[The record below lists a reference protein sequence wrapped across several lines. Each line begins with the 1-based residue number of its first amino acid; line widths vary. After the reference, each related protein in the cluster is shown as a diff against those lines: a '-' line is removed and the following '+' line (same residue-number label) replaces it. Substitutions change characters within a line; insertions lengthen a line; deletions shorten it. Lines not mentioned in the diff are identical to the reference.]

1 MSTGR
6 PSTYTRTPSATR
18 PMPSINNP
26 TNVSTISRSIQSGSM
41 NITSN
46 IARQRPISG
55 LRQTSIDRRNIP
67 ASISTAQRRISTD
80 TTRSRLS
87 SQDRSVGT
95 FERRESNST
104 NEESSINRQN
114 SHSPSP
120 NESRLQHGGLIG
132 LQNLGN
138 TVILFF

>member
-1 MSTGR
+1 
-6 PSTYTRTPSATR
+6 
-18 PMPSINNP
+18 
-26 TNVSTISRSIQSGSM
+26 
-41 NITSN
+41 
-46 IARQRPISG
+46 
-55 LRQTSIDRRNIP
+55 
-67 ASISTAQRRISTD
+67 
-80 TTRSRLS
+80 
-87 SQDRSVGT
+87 VGT

-120 NESRLQHGGLIG
+120 NELRLQHGGLIG